1 MSFGRIGSGLSG
13 NSHLYGVTAVT
24 AVTAV
29 TDTCFCFL
37 GGGGE
42 GAQSG
47 REGAYLPR
55 DQSRVAQRWYE
66 YHPMCVRIRG
76 HLSVCARGCVRSCCV
91 FCAVVR
97 HLRVSWFCPS
107 APYNAC
113 VACSKEGVVRPR
125 ASQLRVRHDE
135 GGGGDR
141 DGVPD
146 HLGLR
151 ARPSREKRPRH
162 WVETR
167 RERVD
172 YPMLLRDEG
181 EEDGERDAGGERGR
195 EVDRASRLT
204 LERC

>member
-1 MSFGRIGSGLSG
+1 
-13 NSHLYGVTAVT
+13 
-24 AVTAV
+24 
-29 TDTCFCFL
+29 
-37 GGGGE
+37 
-42 GAQSG
+42 
-47 REGAYLPR
+47 
-55 DQSRVAQRWYE
+55 
-66 YHPMCVRIRG
+66 MCVRIRG

-135 GGGGDR
+135 GGGGDH

-195 EVDRASRLT
+195 EVEAGGAGAAHRHCVPLRSGNGGEGSALQEADGLCLRA
-204 LERC
+204 RCRR